1 MNKPEDIIAKYG
13 FYSAPVHGTS
23 MYPLLIDHKDSVY
36 ITFPT
41 KLKNMMLFSLG
52 ETQTNLYYT
61 GFSKL
66 KAVKLLCV
74 GTMNFRK
81 RLLTKAKLS
90 AK

>member
-41 KLKNMMLFSLG
+41 KLKKYDVVLFRR
-52 ETQTNLYYT
+52 
-61 GFSKL
+61 
-66 KAVKLLCV
+66 A
-74 GTMNFRK
+74 
-81 RLLTKAKLS
+81 AKEKMS
-90 AK
+90 DSDWEKYKPTCTAQNS

>member
-1 MNKPEDIIAKYG
+1 
-13 FYSAPVHGTS
+13 
-23 MYPLLIDHKDSVY
+23 
-36 ITFPT
+36 
-41 KLKNMMLFSLG
+41 MLFSLG
-52 ETQTNLYYT
+52 ETQNNLYFT
-61 GFSKL
+61 EFSKL